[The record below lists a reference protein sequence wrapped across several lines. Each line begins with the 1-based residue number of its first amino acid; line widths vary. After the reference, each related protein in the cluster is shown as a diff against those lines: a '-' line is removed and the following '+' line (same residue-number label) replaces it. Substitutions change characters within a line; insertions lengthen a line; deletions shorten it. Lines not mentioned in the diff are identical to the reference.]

1 MAAAVGIGV
10 MRQHV
15 RGFLLVTFGAV
26 VTRLGAGALGRV
38 RFAAP
43 QWKMQR
49 SVGFIGGFAIGV
61 IAGWPRNELAEAQ
74 FNKSEVL
81 PY

>member
-15 RGFLLVTFGAV
+15 PGFLLVTFGAV

-38 RFAAP
+38 WFAAP
-43 QWKMQR
+43 QWKMRLR
-49 SVGFIGGFAIGV
+49 SVGFIGGFAIGGNRWV
-61 IAGWPRNELAEAQ
+61 AAQ
-74 FNKSEVL
+74 RIGGGAV
-81 PY
+81 